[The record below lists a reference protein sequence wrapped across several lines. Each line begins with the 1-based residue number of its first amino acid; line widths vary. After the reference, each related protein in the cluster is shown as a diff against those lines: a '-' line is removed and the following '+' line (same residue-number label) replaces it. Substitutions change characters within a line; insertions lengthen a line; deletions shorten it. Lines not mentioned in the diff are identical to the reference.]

1 IGRFTGYT
9 CPRATPV
16 FHLADQ
22 LSHNV
27 QAATPWRRRLEF
39 SSNGHAR
46 VAEMDIKTCGVDNL
60 SQTPLAHTIV
70 CPRSFQKT
78 PENIGFDDC
87 AWPMED
93 RDFHDSA
100 PAIRKRRSQRRVAGA
115 GAGPPRGG
123 APPPPALGS
132 PRSLPV
138 LRRGAPRSNP

>member
-1 IGRFTGYT
+1 
-9 CPRATPV
+9 
-16 FHLADQ
+16 
-22 LSHNV
+22 
-27 QAATPWRRRLEF
+27 
-39 SSNGHAR
+39 
-46 VAEMDIKTCGVDNL
+46 MDIKTCGVDNL

-115 GAGPPRGG
+115 GAAPPRGRPL
-123 APPPPALGS
+123 PPPP
-132 PRSLPV
+132 PEFPVFLPV
-138 LRRGAPRSNP
+138 FRPGPPAPKPGGSSTPSARAGYACP

>member
-1 IGRFTGYT
+1 MGRFTGYT

-16 FHLADQ
+16 FQLADQ

-27 QAATPWRRRLEF
+27 QAATPWSRRLEF

-46 VAEMDIKTCGVDNL
+46 VSEMDIKTCGVDNL

-78 PENIGFDDC
+78 PEDIGFDDC

-100 PAIRKRRSQRRVAGA
+100 PAIRKRRSQRRRAAG
-115 GAGPPRGG
+115 GAAPPR
-123 APPPPALGS
+123 PPAAA
-132 PRSLPV
+132 PRARGCAPSLA
-138 LRRGAPRSNP
+138 LRRPRG

>member
-1 IGRFTGYT
+1 MGRFTGYT

-16 FHLADQ
+16 FQLADQ

-27 QAATPWRRRLEF
+27 QAATPWSRRLEF

-46 VAEMDIKTCGVDNL
+46 VSEMDIKTCGVDNL

-78 PENIGFDDC
+78 PDDIGFDDC

-100 PAIRKRRSQRRVAGA
+100 PAIRKRRSQRRGA
-115 GAGPPRGG
+115 GAGPGPPPGG
-123 APPPPALGS
+123 ALSPPPPVLS
-132 PRSLPV
+132 RSLA
-138 LRRGAPRSNP
+138 LRRPRG